1 MKMKMKMKKK
11 NRRKRMS
18 VASESK
24 AGQSWS
30 KSCLFLLFFV
40 LFFGEVKMVAISKAV
55 RHFVIQLAC
64 SFRIIQKMLLVD
76 KRFKE
81 IQRKIRWL
89 KE

>member
-1 MKMKMKMKKK
+1 
-11 NRRKRMS
+11 MS

-40 LFFGEVKMVAISKAV
+40 LFFSEVKMVAISKAV

-64 SFRIIQKMLLVD
+64 SFRIIQKNAA
-76 KRFKE
+76 RGQE